1 MNIDHLIHLKE
12 INELTLSL
20 FYNYRQSDGDIVLT
34 LMRNG
39 MKTKEHKPKIENYY
53 EITIPSYSL
62 EDFRSHFRLNRT
74 TFGVLVT
81 RLAVFDVYNKG
92 RGPSVNLEKELLMFL
107 WYLGGYIISYVCQ
120 I

>member
-20 FYNYRQSDGDIVLT
+20 FYYYRQSDGDVVLT
-34 LMRNG
+34 L

-74 TFGVLVT
+74 T
-81 RLAVFDVYNKG
+81 
-92 RGPSVNLEKELLMFL
+92 L
-107 WYLGGYIISYVCQ
+107 WSSCDKISSIRCLQ
-120 I
+120 QG

>member
-12 INELTLSL
+12 IHELTLSL
-20 FYNYRQSDGDIVLT
+20 FYYYRQSDGDIVLT

-62 EDFRSHFRLNRT
+62 EDFRSHFRSHFRLNRT
-74 TFGVLVT
+74 TFW
-81 RLAVFDVYNKG
+81 
-92 RGPSVNLEKELLMFL
+92 SSCEK
-107 WYLGGYIISYVCQ
+107 ISSIRCLQ
-120 I
+120 QG